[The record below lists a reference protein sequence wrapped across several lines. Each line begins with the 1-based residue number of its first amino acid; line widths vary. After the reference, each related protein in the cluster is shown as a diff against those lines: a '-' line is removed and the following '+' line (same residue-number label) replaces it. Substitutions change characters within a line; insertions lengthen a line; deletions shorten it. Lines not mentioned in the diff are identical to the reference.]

1 MVSPRATLL
10 LVGLCLLSAAG
21 LDTHST
27 AAASVR
33 STSTS
38 LGDVSFSAPAAVPA
52 AKDGVKDASQRL
64 QDAEK
69 EEAEA
74 EKRLNDAK
82 MQQRKI
88 DEKLKAANAA
98 LQRESQESARIAA
111 SFHKFFNGATTAPKP
126 TTKSFD
132 KAAGA
137 AGTAAAFRAAEVG
150 GSTTVHLA
158 PPSTSDPAV
167 VPAGLKVAASAGGSL
182 ANGAGGGAGATV
194 GDGESAGKKGLKETP
209 PSGGGFFKVVLGLL
223 FIGAVVAGGVFF
235 YKKQSGEEQPSIQYT
250 PVSTRGDEAAAAGTT
265 GDESDGLDKST
276 TI

>member
-1 MVSPRATLL
+1 MVFARTTLL
-10 LVGLCLLSAAG
+10 LVGLSLLSAAG

-27 AAASVR
+27 ASVR

-38 LGDVSFSAPAAVPA
+38 LGGAGAAAPAAVPA

-88 DEKLKAANAA
+88 DEKLKATNAA

-111 SFHKFFNGATTAPKP
+111 SSHKFFNGATTAPKP

-132 KAAGA
+132 KAAGG
-137 AGTAAAFRAAEVG
+137 AGTAAAFGATEAVRSKLGAG
-150 GSTTVHLA
+150 GSA
-158 PPSTSDPAV
+158 RADPAV

-182 ANGAGGGAGATV
+182 ANGAGAGAGATV

-209 PSGGGFFKVVLGLL
+209 PSGGGFLKVVLGLL

-250 PVSTRGDEAAAAGTT
+250 PVSTTGDEAAAAGTT